1 MTTARRDARGTPSD
15 RGSAVLSGRKRAV
28 NAMRSVAV
36 CQAGPPARVRP
47 ARSHRARRMRW
58 WDERPVCAGAEARPW
73 RAQRNAEESRAAFV
87 RNACA
92 KQDVYV
98 LRGAW
103 PADECE
109 ALAAAACACAEKLGG
124 WTKARHASFAT
135 RDLPAHA
142 LPADVAEALHAAVR
156 QRVLRP
162 AAARRARTR
171 HAAARERSLPISRC
185 AGLTRVS
192 QSWLRPHG

>member
-1 MTTARRDARGTPSD
+1 MRWCLP
-15 RGSAVLSGRKRAV
+15 RACV
-28 NAMRSVAV
+28 V
-36 CQAGPPARVRP
+36 PPAHI
-47 ARSHRARRMRW
+47 ARALCGAMRW
-58 WDERPVCAGAEARPW
+58 WDGRPVCAGAEARPW
-73 RAQRNAEESRAAFV
+73 RALRCTEESRAAFV

-103 PADECE
+103 AAEECE

-124 WTKARHASFAT
+124 WSTARHASFAT

-156 QRVLRP
+156 HRVLRP
-162 AAARRARTR
+162 AAARRARTQLR
-171 HAAARERSLPISRC
+171 RSARCRSSVALASRVC
-185 AGLTRVS
+185 IAGLASTTRTI
-192 QSWLRPHG
+192 L